1 MDKSEQIR
9 LLRAEHANAIENF
22 DFDRAETITAQIQR
36 LQAEIARDRAGGF
49 AVDLDEEREVLLSE
63 RTMKDTEFMTAR
75 TGLQKRFHARYQEM
89 QDRHADEMAR
99 LAEAEAEALARE
111 SSRRIPDVAKLEFEA
126 KMLGRE
132 HNYREAKRV
141 YQEAV
146 RLKRD
151 VIDKRLVAVK
161 ADFMRQRRKLQ
172 KKHDWELK
180 LLTEKRD
187 QAMIEVDQKHMR
199 EDEVLERS
207 MRVKEVRARQ
217 GQSPRAARMREMSPI
232 MSTRRRAASVTRETR
247 SQSGS
252 RLRLSRDY

>member
-9 LLRAEHANAIENF
+9 LLRAEHSSAIESF
-22 DFDRAETITAQIQR
+22 DFDRAETITKQIQR
-36 LQAEIARDRAGGF
+36 LQAEIVRDSSGGNPYE
-49 AVDLDEEREVLLSE
+49 LDEQREVILNE
-63 RTMKDTEFMTAR
+63 RTLKESEFMTAR
-75 TGLQKRFHARYQEM
+75 TDLQKRFHARYKEM

-132 HNYREAKRV
+132 HNYREAKRI

-151 VIDKRLVAVK
+151 VIDKRLVGVK

-172 KKHDWELK
+172 ERHDWELK
-180 LLTEKRD
+180 LLSEKRD
-187 QAMIEVDQKHMR
+187 QAMTEVDQKHMR
-199 EDEVLERS
+199 EDAVLERS
-207 MRVKEVRARQ
+207 MRVKEARARQ
-217 GQSPRAARMREMSPI
+217 EQTPRATRTRPVSMLA
-232 MSTRRRAASVTRETR
+232 TRRRASSVTREAR
-247 SQSGS
+247 SPRS
-252 RLRLSRDY
+252 RSRLSREY